1 MIWLKYASV
10 LNVFELMS
18 SLVGFYYWGKIKNTY
33 WKYFPIYLA
42 IVFVTDIIGV
52 VYLHYF
58 KELIINIDIYRYW
71 GIPIQ
76 FFFFFWLYYQYFKNS
91 KISYLPFVG
100 TGLFVILWI
109 VEEIWLRE
117 NKLLFGTL
125 AYSTGCIMLLIFL
138 LAYIKSLTKSEELI
152 DFKKNMML
160 WTSLGVLLFYI
171 GTLPFFGMRTPL
183 FEVFP
188 ELFYTF
194 NSIQYFLCCSM
205 YFLFTIAFIWG
216 QPK

>member
-1 MIWLKYASV
+1 
-10 LNVFELMS
+10 
-18 SLVGFYYWGKIKNTY
+18 
-33 WKYFPIYLA
+33 
-42 IVFVTDIIGV
+42 
-52 VYLHYF
+52 
-58 KELIINIDIYRYW
+58 
-71 GIPIQ
+71 
-76 FFFFFWLYYQYFKNS
+76 
-91 KISYLPFVG
+91 
-100 TGLFVILWI
+100 
-109 VEEIWLRE
+109 
-117 NKLLFGTL
+117 
-125 AYSTGCIMLLIFL
+125 MLLIFL